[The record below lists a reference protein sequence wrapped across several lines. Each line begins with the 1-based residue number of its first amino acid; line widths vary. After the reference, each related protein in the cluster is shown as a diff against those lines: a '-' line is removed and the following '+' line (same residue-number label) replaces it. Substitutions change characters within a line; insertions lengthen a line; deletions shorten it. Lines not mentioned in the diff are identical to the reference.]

1 MNISAKNPGLSEL
14 DELCI
19 QTIRFLSIDAVQKAR
34 SGHPGMPMG
43 MAPAAYVLWMRHLR
57 FNPAEPLWLNRDRFV
72 LSAGHGCM
80 LLYSLLYLTG
90 YNLTLDDLKNFRQW
104 DSKTPGHP
112 EYQPQLGI
120 EVTTG
125 PLGQGIS
132 NAVGMAI
139 AEKYLADYFNRN
151 GFPVIDYKIYCVAG
165 DGCLQE
171 GISSEAGSLAGHLGL
186 NNLIVIYDDNHIT
199 IDGDTELSFTEDIAR
214 RYKAYGWNV
223 LEVAGDGNDMAAFEK
238 ALKKAGKEK
247 SRPTLIKL
255 RTHIAFGSPHK
266 QDTAEAHGAPLGEEE
281 VKLTKQR
288 FGWDGE
294 KTFYVPEEVLS
305 YMRKAC
311 GKGAKP
317 QADWE
322 KMLAGYAQAYPQLA
336 QQFRDASANKLSIN
350 IDELLPKFQASS
362 SMATRKASGK
372 VLDVLM
378 PKLPFIL
385 GGSADLTASNL
396 TKFAGAEDFQKNS
409 PNGRYIHYGVREH
422 AMAAIMN
429 GICTSG
435 LLRAY
440 GGTFFVFSD
449 YMRPAIR
456 MAALSKYPTIFL
468 FTHDSIGVGE
478 DGPTH
483 QPAEHLAALRA
494 IPNLM
499 VLRPADAVETA
510 YAWKFVL
517 EYQGGP
523 VAMVLTRQ
531 DVPVLDQNK
540 YRSAANLYKGAYVL
554 IGAVQP
560 DVLLLATG
568 SEVSVALAAYDT
580 LTAGGINAAV
590 VSMPCWELFEMQDK
604 GYKDSVLPPAVAARV
619 AVEAGIEQG
628 WSKYLGDKGIFV
640 GMSSFGASA
649 PAKVCFEKFGI
660 TAAKVVE
667 AAKKSI
673 ERANIA

>member
-19 QTIRFLSIDAVQKAR
+19 QTIRFLSMDAVQKAR

-43 MAPAAYVLWMRHLR
+43 MAPAGYVLWMRHLR
-57 FNPAEPLWLNRDRFV
+57 FNPADPLWHNRDRFV

-90 YNLTLDDLKNFRQW
+90 YNMTLDDLRNFRQW
-104 DSKTPGHP
+104 AGKTPGHP
-112 EYQPQLGI
+112 EYEPQLGI

-139 AEKYLADYFNRN
+139 AEKYLAGYFNRD

-171 GISSEAGSLAGHLGL
+171 GVSSEAGSLAGHLGL

-199 IDGDTELSFTEDIAR
+199 IDGDTGLSFTEDTAR

-238 ALKKAGKEK
+238 VLKKAGKEK
-247 SRPTLIKL
+247 NRPTLIKL

-266 QDTAEAHGAPLGEEE
+266 QDSAEAHGAPLGEEE
-281 VKLTKQR
+281 VKLIKQR

-305 YMRKAC
+305 HMRKA
-311 GKGAKP
+311 GSKGAKL
-317 QADWE
+317 QAAWE
-322 KMLAGYAQAYPQLA
+322 KKFAGYAQAYPQLA
-336 QQFRDASANKLSIN
+336 QQFRNAAADKLSVN
-350 IDELLPKFQASS
+350 IDELLPKFQAGS

-372 VLDVLM
+372 VLDALM

-385 GGSADLTASNL
+385 AGSADLTASNL

-409 PNGRYIHYGVREH
+409 PNGRYIRYGVREH

-456 MAALSKYPTIFL
+456 MAALSKYPTIFV

-483 QPAEHLAALRA
+483 QPVEHLAVLRA

-517 EYQGGP
+517 EYRGGP
-523 VAMVLTRQ
+523 VALVLTRQ

-540 YRSAANLYKGAYVL
+540 YGSAANLDKGAYVL
-554 IGAVQP
+554 IGADKP

-580 LTAGGINAAV
+580 LTADGIDAAV
-590 VSMPCWELFEMQDK
+590 VSMPCWQLFEMQDK
-604 GYKDSVLPPAVAARV
+604 AYRDSVLPPAVRARV
-619 AVEAGIEQG
+619 GVEAGIELG
-628 WSKYLGDKGIFV
+628 WSRYLGDKGIFV

-649 PAKVCFEKFGI
+649 PGEVCFEKFGI
-660 TAAKVVE
+660 TAEKVTE

-673 ERANIA
+673 K